1 MKTLKTLFLVTA
13 LAFMSGLTYA
23 SSNYCEKETWHFD
36 NPAETSSAI
45 YLTISKID
53 ATSMYVEIE
62 SASGEAVDL
71 LIVNGANEFTKSEQD
86 TSIAGKIRRTLTATG
101 DVPDS
106 VSIELLWS
114 KKEFGGNWMLQTFTV
129 PFDAECTPSA
139 PDDEAPENF
148 TASISDTSFTSVDF
162 TLNGTDNSGSVIYE
176 ISYNGTT
183 VSTTGTSGVEKVYTL
198 TDLSESTAYNF
209 NVAAKDASGNTASN
223 NPITLSATTKAL
235 PTLDDAPLAPTK
247 DASDVISVYSD
258 SYTSIATNLNPGWGQ
273 ATVFSELEF
282 SANKVMQYE
291 SLDYQG
297 LEYTNSDVSSMLYV
311 HLDYWTADATAFQF
325 FLIAGGENAYDIA
338 STDGITTGEWV
349 SVDIP
354 LSFFSDAGRDLTA
367 AFQFKTVGN
376 GTIHLDNIYFWKNPT
391 SATEDVTLSSL
402 MVDGDTIEGFTPAQ
416 LSYDVDLPYGTTDV
430 PVITVTTTNSNA
442 TNTVNAASAIPG
454 ATTIDVVSESGNTEM
469 TYTVNF
475 TSNLPQSG
483 APKPT
488 NNQEDVIPVY
498 SGEFDMNIATNLNP
512 GWGQSTQFST
522 IELDGDEAM
531 KYANLNYQGLE
542 YTNSDVSSMEYLHL
556 DYWTADATAFQFFL
570 IAGGENAYDIAATDG
585 IELGKWVSLDI
596 PLSFF
601 SEAGRDLTAAFQF
614 KTVGAGTIYL
624 DNLYFWKQPTAQ
636 NDDATLSMILI
647 DGDSIEGFTSLKS
660 DYSQNLPYGT
670 TTVPTVTATPTNG
683 SAKMTITPAASIPG
697 VTSIE
702 VISESGSDTINYTVS
717 FMDNIPLT
725 KAPMPT
731 EDEANVIAVY
741 SDAYTS
747 TIATNLNPG
756 WGQQTQ
762 FSILTVDND
771 DMMQYANLNYQGTEY
786 TESDVS
792 SMEYLHFDYWT
803 KDATALEFYLIA
815 DGENSYNVATELGI
829 TTGQWVSVDVLLT
842 HYSNAGRD
850 LTKAF
855 QFKVVGDGTICFDNY
870 YFYKTGASAVNDVE
884 ELTLSVYPNPARDFV
899 NFKAQ
904 SNIES
909 LQVFSIAGQRMLEV
923 SPNSNE
929 FQLDISSLSNGAYFI
944 NVRANGV
951 AKTIKLI
958 KQ

>member
-1 MKTLKTLFLVTA
+1 MKNLFTLLLITVFSSTM
-13 LAFMSGLTYA
+13 LAANSE
-23 SSNYCEKETWHFD
+23 YCERLVSHFNHD
-36 NPAETSSAI
+36 GDAENSSAI
-45 YLTISKID
+45 MLTIANID
-53 ATSMYVEIE
+53 ASSFYVQIASNNDDPVDVLLVNGVTGFTGSEVEILP
-62 SASGEAVDL
+62 SGAYKKT
-71 LIVNGANEFTKSEQD
+71 FT
-86 TSIAGKIRRTLTATG
+86 TTATA
-101 DVPDS
+101 PDS
-106 VSIELLWS
+106 VSMEILWS
-114 KKEFGGNWMLQTFTV
+114 KVSSGGNWMLSTFSV
-129 PFDAECTPSA
+129 PFDATCTPVE
-139 PDDEAPENF
+139 DDIEAPENF
-148 TASISDTSFTSVDF
+148 TASISDTSFTSVEF
-162 TLNGTDNSGSVIYE
+162 TLNGTDNSGTVMYE
-176 ISYNGTT
+176 ITYDTIT
-183 VSTTGTSGVEKVYTL
+183 VSTSADSGVEKKYSL
-198 TDLSESTAYNF
+198 TGLADGTAYSF
-209 NVAAKDASGNTASN
+209 SVAAKDAAGNTASN
-223 NPITLSATTKAL
+223 NPIALSATTKTL
-235 PTLDDAPLAPTK
+235 PVLGDAPAAPTK
-247 DASDVISVYSD
+247 EAGDVISVYSD
-258 SYTSIATNLNPGWGQ
+258 TYTSIATNLNPGWGQ
-273 ATVFSELEF
+273 ATIFSELDF
-282 SANKVMQYE
+282 SSNKVIKYE
-291 SLDYQG
+291 SLNYQG

-311 HLDYWTADATAFQF
+311 HFDYWTADATAFQF
-325 FLIAGGENAYDIA
+325 FLIAGGENAYDVA
-338 STDGITTGEWV
+338 ATDGITIGEWV
-349 SVDIP
+349 SIDIP
-354 LSFFSDAGRDLTA
+354 LSFFADAGRDLTS

-402 MVDGDTIEGFTPAQ
+402 IVDGDTIEGFAPAT
-416 LSYDVDLPYGTTDV
+416 LSYNVDLPYGTTDV
-430 PVITVTTTNSNA
+430 PVVTVTTTNSNA

-601 SEAGRDLTAAFQF
+601 SDAGRDLTAAFQF

-670 TTVPTVTATPTNG
+670 TTVPTVTATPTN
-683 SAKMTITPAASIPG
+683 SAAVMSITPATSIPG
-697 VTSIE
+697 ITSIE
-702 VISESGSDTINYTVS
+702 VISESGSDTITYTVS

-731 EDEANVIAVY
+731 EEEDDVIAVY
-741 SDAYTS
+741 SDAYTN

-786 TESDVS
+786 AETDVS
-792 SMEYLHFDYWT
+792 AMEYLHFDYWT

-829 TTGQWVSVDVLLT
+829 TTGQWVSVDVPLT

-850 LTKAF
+850 LTKAI

-870 YFYKTGASAVNDVE
+870 YFYKTEAAAINDVE
-884 ELTLSVYPNPARDFV
+884 ELALSVYPNPANNVV
-899 NFKAQ
+899 NIKSQ
-904 SNIES
+904 TNIES
-909 LQVFSIAGQRMLEV
+909 LQVYSLAGKRLLEM
-923 SPNSNE
+923 SPKSND
-929 FQLDISSLSNGAYFI
+929 FQLDISSLSSGAYLI
-944 NVRANGV
+944 NVTADGS
-951 AKTIKLI
+951 AKTIKLM